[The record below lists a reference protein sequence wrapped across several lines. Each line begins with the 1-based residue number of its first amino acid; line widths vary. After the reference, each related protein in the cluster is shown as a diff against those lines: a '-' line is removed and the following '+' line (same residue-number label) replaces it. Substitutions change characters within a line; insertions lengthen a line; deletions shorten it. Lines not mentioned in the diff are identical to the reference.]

1 MRTRKFLAM
10 FQRAVLFHKIC
21 IILCAVLLFAL
32 VTPASVQAS
41 EAAMSKELQ
50 IAQSTD
56 ANETKKQGRSL
67 MDFGERRTSDQ
78 VGENATTLKQTSESS
93 KNQSERSLWQSITI
107 WINQKQIILTKT
119 LTSYLKQFKETNDYS
134 FAIILI
140 GLSFLYGL
148 VHAAGPGHGKVVV
161 SSYVMANDQTM
172 KRGIFLSF
180 LSSLVQGTV
189 AVSLV
194 AIPAFIF
201 SASGTTIKK
210 LGLQFT
216 QVSYILIIL
225 LGMYL
230 LYSLI
235 YRKWKSRQTHSEHH
249 HHNHTHTHAHTHS
262 HSHDHDHTHNHHHS
276 HEHHHAHDHHD
287 ECGCGHS
294 HIPSAHEVQGKW
306 DIAKIISL
314 VLSVGLRPCT
324 GALYVLALALIK
336 GVFWVGVV
344 SVYAMALGTA
354 ITISL
359 VTMAVV
365 GGRQVA
371 FVTSSGNSRFGSY
384 LYDVCTMGGAIVII
398 LFGSLLLSSSFTP
411 ITPF

>member
-1 MRTRKFLAM
+1 
-10 FQRAVLFHKIC
+10 
-21 IILCAVLLFAL
+21 
-32 VTPASVQAS
+32 
-41 EAAMSKELQ
+41 
-50 IAQSTD
+50 
-56 ANETKKQGRSL
+56 
-67 MDFGERRTSDQ
+67 
-78 VGENATTLKQTSESS
+78 
-93 KNQSERSLWQSITI
+93 
-107 WINQKQIILTKT
+107 
-119 LTSYLKQFKETNDYS
+119 
-134 FAIILI
+134 
-140 GLSFLYGL
+140 
-148 VHAAGPGHGKVVV
+148 
-161 SSYVMANDQTM
+161 
-172 KRGIFLSF
+172 
-180 LSSLVQGTV
+180 
-189 AVSLV
+189 
-194 AIPAFIF
+194 
-201 SASGTTIKK
+201 KK

-249 HHNHTHTHAHTHS
+249 HHNHTHS

-276 HEHHHAHDHHD
+276 HEHHTHDHHD

-371 FVTSSGNSRFGSY
+371 FVTSSGNSRFGNY